1 MMYTNEEINEYRAGW
16 LETHPDEVLDDA
28 TVVNCLNDE
37 RAAII
42 EALITA
48 DIEMEDNGSGLFRNI
63 LAWGF
68 DGYEKLTH
76 TELWNELNERG
87 LEL

>member
-1 MMYTNEEINEYRAGW
+1 MLYTNEEINEYRAGW

-28 TVVNCLNDE
+28 TVVDCLNDE
-37 RAAII
+37 RSTII
-42 EALITA
+42 EALIDDDMRG
-48 DIEMEDNGSGLFRNI
+48 DIKGDGFFRHI
-63 LAWGF
+63 LLWGW

>member
-1 MMYTNEEINEYRAGW
+1 MMYTIEEINEYRAGW

-28 TVVNCLNDE
+28 TVVDCLNDE
-37 RAAII
+37 RQDMI
-42 EALITA
+42 ETLILA
-48 DIEMEDNGSGLFRNI
+48 DIARDEDGSGLFRHI